1 MSESISP
8 NSFLSSSYARILF
21 RHLRLTE
28 QVGGAFFEGTDVSY
42 QQLME
47 LDGHLAFDVQ
57 SRLFENALRISD
69 HPDLGLSVGTQLHL
83 AVHGPVGIAAF
94 SSPNL
99 GCALDIFVKYSDV
112 RAQFVEIR
120 SDRGPGVYRLQMVE
134 SLDLG
139 DLQCFLTESV
149 MSAIYSAIMF
159 FVGASPIVCELRF
172 AYPEPEYGKQ
182 YRTFFR
188 YPVVFDQAVTE
199 VVIADEALSTPSPVA
214 DESMHKDALDQCEKL
229 LRSLKGPGAGYEDLV
244 RNLISQNPGKLW
256 TADEIAKKLHMGPR
270 TLMRRLK
277 SEGTRY
283 QTIRDDI
290 LKQQAAHYLTDPKLT
305 VESVGHLLGFS
316 DVASFRRSFKRW
328 FGETPSAYV
337 KRLQECCG

>member
-1 MSESISP
+1 MTYSP
-8 NSFLSSSYARILF
+8 ACLKTHSGFQTI
-21 RHLRLTE
+21 
-28 QVGGAFFEGTDVSY
+28 
-42 QQLME
+42 
-47 LDGHLAFDVQ
+47 
-57 SRLFENALRISD
+57 
-69 HPDLGLSVGTQLHL
+69 QLHL
-83 AVHGPVGIAAF
+83 SAHGPVGIAAF

-99 GCALDIFVKYSDV
+99 GCAFDVLVKYSDV
-112 RAQFVEIR
+112 RAQFVEI
-120 SDRGPGVYRLQMVE
+120 SPGKGSGVYHLQMAE
-134 SLDLG
+134 ALDLG

-159 FVGASPIVCELRF
+159 FVGASPVACELRF
-172 AYPEPEYGKQ
+172 AYPEPAYGKQ

-188 YPVVFDQAVTE
+188 YPVAFDQSVTE
-199 VVIADEALSTPSPVA
+199 VVIANDALKTPSPVA

-229 LRSLKGPGAGYEDLV
+229 LRSLKGPGAGYEDRV

-256 TADEIAKKLHMGPR
+256 TLDETAKKLHMGPR

-283 QTIRDDI
+283 QTIRDDV
-290 LKQQAAHYLTDPKLT
+290 LKQQAVHYLTDPKLT

-328 FGETPSAYV
+328 FGETPSDYLE
-337 KRLQECCG
+337 RIQEK

>member
-1 MSESISP
+1 MSESIGP

-28 QVGGAFFEGTDVSY
+28 QSGGAFFEGTDVTY
-42 QQLME
+42 RQLME

-69 HPDLGLSVGTQLHL
+69 RPDLGLSVGTQLHL
-83 AVHGPVGIAAF
+83 SVHGPVGIAAF

-99 GCALDIFVKYSDV
+99 GCALDIFVRYSDV

-120 SDRGPGVYRLQMVE
+120 SDRGSGVYRLQMVE

-139 DLQCFLTESV
+139 RLRCFLTESV
-149 MSAIYSAIMF
+149 MSAVYSAIQF
-159 FVGASPIVCELRF
+159 FVGASPISCELRF
-172 AYPEPEYGKQ
+172 AYPEPEYGPQ
-182 YRTFFR
+182 YRRFFR
-188 YPVVFDQAVTE
+188 YPVAFGQAVTE
-199 VVIADEALSTPSPVA
+199 VVIADEALGTPSPVA
-214 DESMHKDALDQCEKL
+214 DESMHKNALEQCEKL
-229 LRSLKGPGAGYEDLV
+229 LRSLKGPGMGYEDLV
-244 RNLISQNPGKLW
+244 RNLISQNPGRLW
-256 TADEIAKKLHMGPR
+256 TIDEIAKKLHVAPR
-270 TLMRRLK
+270 TLMRKLK
-277 SEGTRY
+277 SEGARY

-290 LKQQAAHYLTDPKLT
+290 LKQQATHYLADPNLT

-328 FGETPSAYV
+328 FGETPSAYSG
-337 KRLQECCG
+337 RMQAH